1 MRNQD
6 SSQYPT
12 SATKHNQTSRS
23 CQHTIGEIKTTIL
36 QASGKYRAQIAKDT
50 FSISEDLWNI
60 IQRDMECQ
68 SHYIQLLLADEL
80 NICKEKENSQA
91 DNHIKKK
98 QDVYKIE

>member
-50 FSISEDLWNI
+50 FSISEDL
-60 IQRDMECQ
+60 
-68 SHYIQLLLADEL
+68 
-80 NICKEKENSQA
+80 
-91 DNHIKKK
+91 
-98 QDVYKIE
+98 